1 MLILATGLICKKA
14 SEAKLAL
21 VVSSYPRSTDILR
34 IALPV
39 NDTLRDR
46 DSPGGTSVQRRCCSW
61 TFYWFESIFADVVWL
76 SRCWKLCVF
85 WVLLQT
91 NYWPPRF
98 HVQES
103 WQDSRKMHGT
113 TSKENNIT
121 QTIDKVWCLLVPL
134 YWVCCP
140 DSSWLKKNRP
150 LERLADSFSCLFRLR
165 KLMPRCRS
173 LASSFL
179 PWQRGWDIEAAID
192 TTSKPLQHQTLVH
205 VFVTICW
212 IAFSF
217 SRAELQ
223 HWVEGNWPISHN
235 PWSFWVS
242 FVGVIVG
249 RCFGKPCQQL
259 RLWKS
264 FASEQRRPCRA
275 FAVHFLS
282 FFLIG
287 LRVASDFLS
296 MFIHSLY
303 IFFYL
308 LHVTLGTGQLLE
320 HWSAFTRG
328 SDKQGK
334 ATTHH
339 QAVAWECRA
348 AQPKAAFFEQCT
360 LQCEKWRAS
369 EMHRRCCD
377 CNAVRQSWA
386 KLGLYGRTH
395 A

>member
-1 MLILATGLICKKA
+1 MKWWPAGPKSYCTSRNTSLQFSTLRKYSPRDTLILATGLICKKA

-21 VVSSYPRSTDILR
+21 VVSSYPRSTNILR

-275 FAVHFLS
+275 FAMHFLS
-282 FFLIG
+282 FF
-287 LRVASDFLS
+287 
-296 MFIHSLY
+296 
-303 IFFYL
+303 
-308 LHVTLGTGQLLE
+308 
-320 HWSAFTRG
+320 W
-328 SDKQGK
+328 
-334 ATTHH
+334 
-339 QAVAWECRA
+339 
-348 AQPKAAFFEQCT
+348 
-360 LQCEKWRAS
+360 
-369 EMHRRCCD
+369 
-377 CNAVRQSWA
+377 
-386 KLGLYGRTH
+386 
-395 A
+395 